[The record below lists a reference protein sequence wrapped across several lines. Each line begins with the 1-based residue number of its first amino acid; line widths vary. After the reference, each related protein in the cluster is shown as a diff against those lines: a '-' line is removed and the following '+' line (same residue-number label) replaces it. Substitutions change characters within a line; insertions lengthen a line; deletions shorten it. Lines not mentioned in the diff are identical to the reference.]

1 MLLVEGSSETGLV
14 RDLSNTFFGVRNFE
28 NKLALRIICFLWKRS
43 KLNVDVKNADKNSGK
58 VFLFLR

>member
-28 NKLALRIICFLWKRS
+28 NKLALGIICFLWKRS
-43 KLNVDVKNADKNSGK
+43 KLNVDVKNADKN
-58 VFLFLR
+58 